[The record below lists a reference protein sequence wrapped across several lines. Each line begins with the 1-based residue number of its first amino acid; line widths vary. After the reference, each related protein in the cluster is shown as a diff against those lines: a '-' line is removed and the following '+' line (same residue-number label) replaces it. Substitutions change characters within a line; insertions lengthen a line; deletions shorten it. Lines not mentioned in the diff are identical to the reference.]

1 MVEFMA
7 RSYDIREFGAV
18 GDGLTDCTVALQTAI
33 DLCAESGGGTVLV
46 AEGTYLF
53 YPVRLRSHVRLEV
66 AVNTVLIAGDNAEK
80 YPEIAPNPVWRVE
93 YALRKNRRYVIYAE
107 GAEDVTICG
116 EGTIDFNGAGFIKR
130 DDSIPELGAAH
141 WVRKDDQKVPGKCL
155 WFAGCRNVRLE
166 NLTLL
171 NAPGWFTWF
180 LRCENVKV
188 RGVTIY
194 CDLRMPN
201 SDGIHIGSCH
211 DVIVS
216 DCNIHTGD
224 DCIVVRSMQEQFERP
239 IFCEN
244 ITVTN
249 CILQSS
255 TMAIRIGWTRD
266 YQVRNCVFSNLVV
279 KKSRRGICLTCPA
292 FRDIRQYDP
301 PRYPDTPKPYP
312 DDQPYAIENLTF
324 SNIEMETLYE
334 SLGIFLADSE
344 NVDYV
349 RNISINNLRTHSGLF
364 PAIVASDH
372 HHVSNIS
379 FNHVELFIK
388 PAGFDGA
395 YIIRDGE
402 KIPSRYSPA
411 SLRPG
416 ASGSSSNGILIN
428 CAEEVIFN
436 DLRIR
441 RLTEES

>member
-1 MVEFMA
+1 MGRVF
-7 RSYDIREFGAV
+7 DIREFGAV
-18 GDGLTDCTVALQTAI
+18 GDGVTECTQALQTAI
-33 DLCAESGGGTVLV
+33 DRCAGSGGGTVLV
-46 AEGTYLF
+46 EAGKYLF

-66 AVNTVLIAGDNAEK
+66 AVNTVLFAGSDPEK

-107 GAEDVTICG
+107 GEEDVSIG
-116 EGTIDFNGAGFIKR
+116 GAGTIDFNGAGFIKC
-130 DDSIPELGAAH
+130 DPSIPELGSAH
-141 WVRKDDQKVPGKCL
+141 WIRKDDQKVPAKCL

-180 LRCENVKV
+180 LRCKNVFV
-188 RGVTIY
+188 RGVTIN

-201 SDGIHIGSCH
+201 SDGIHIGSCR

-216 DCNIHTGD
+216 DCNIRTGD
-224 DCIVVRSMQEQFERP
+224 DSIVIRSMQEQFERP
-239 IFCEN
+239 VPCEN

-255 TMAIRIGWTRD
+255 TMAVRIGWTRD
-266 YQVRNCVFSNLVV
+266 YQVRNCVFSNLIV

-292 FRDIRQYDP
+292 FREKLQYDP
-301 PRYPDTPKPYP
+301 PRYPDTPRPYP
-312 DDQPYAIENLTF
+312 DDKPYAIENLSFT
-324 SNIEMETLYE
+324 NIEMETLYE
-334 SLGIFLADSE
+334 SFGIFLADAE
-344 NVDYV
+344 KVDYV
-349 RNISINNLRTHSGLF
+349 RNISLNNVRARSGLY
-364 PAIVASDH
+364 PAIVASEH
-372 HHVSNIS
+372 HHVSNIA
-379 FNHVELFIK
+379 FNHVELFIR

-395 YIIRDGE
+395 YIVRDGE

-416 ASGSSSNGILIN
+416 ATGSSSNGILVN
-428 CAEEVIFN
+428 CAEEVAFN

-441 RLTEES
+441 RLPAEDGRS